1 MKVVIARLYFNK
13 MLMQFEDSF
22 RRNID
27 MLLASGLVE
36 NASVTTTAGLAVDMA
51 RNNVVSKNLD
61 DFDAVIWLDTDMIYP
76 DDAMCRLVAMHQ
88 AGYPIAAGVYRRAF
102 GTRDL
107 LTEIEEG
114 VPATIEELDALAE
127 VSNPVKVEM
136 TAGGF
141 SIVSMELYRQ
151 IAAHIGHPWYCN
163 FDFRY
168 QHDQCGEDRFFV
180 RLARAGGV
188 YPHVDPSL
196 CAVHWPP
203 QSSPVPVRPDD
214 PLLKWTV

>member
-13 MLMQFEDSF
+13 VLVQFEDSLK
-22 RRNID
+22 RNTD
-27 MLLASGLVE
+27 ALRASGLVE
-36 NASVTTTAGLAVDMA
+36 DIGITITGGLAVDIA
-51 RNNVVSKNLD
+51 RNQVVSRNLD

-114 VPATIEELDALAE
+114 CPATIEELDALAE

-180 RLARAGGV
+180 RLARSLGI
-188 YPHVDPSL
+188 YPYVDPDL
-196 CAVHWPP
+196 TAVHWPP
-203 QSSPVPVRPDD
+203 QSSPVPVRADD

>member
-1 MKVVIARLYFNK
+1 MKVIIARLYFNK

-27 MLLASGLVE
+27 ALMASGLVE
-36 NASVTTTAGLAVDMA
+36 NASIATTAGLAVDMA
-51 RNNVVSKNLD
+51 RNNIVSRHID
-61 DFDAVIWLDTDMIYP
+61 DFDAVIWPDTDMIYP
-76 DDAMCRLVAMHQ
+76 DDAFCRLVQMHQ

-102 GTRDL
+102 GARDL

-114 VPATIEELDALAE
+114 CPATIEELDALALE
-127 VSNPVKVEM
+127 ATPVKVEQ

-151 IAAHIGHPWYCN
+151 LAVRVGHPWYCN
-163 FDFRY
+163 FDFRFE
-168 QHDQCGEDRFFV
+168 HDQCGEDRFFM
-180 RLARAGGV
+180 RLARSIGV
-188 YPHVDPSL
+188 YPYVDPSL

-203 QSSPVPVRPDD
+203 QSRPVPVRPDD
-214 PLLKWTV
+214 PLLKLTV